1 MKHLF
6 LTLALTCAVLW
17 PAAADNLSESILR
30 HVASTLREYG
40 DYEVRFTV
48 SAEGM
53 GTTSGEYAVSGD
65 RYRIRIRQQEQFS
78 DGKNRYEIYD
88 ADREVVIDRIDTST
102 HDLFTNPT
110 RAFDFAPEEFD
121 SIYKGREKVGRKEA
135 DVVRLTPRN
144 AHAAQGTIT
153 LYFDA
158 TTGLPLRID
167 YDYQGEQITVTL
179 NRITPKAIDASTF
192 VFDPT
197 RYADYEII
205 DFR

>member
-1 MKHLF
+1 MKYLF

-30 HVASTLREYG
+30 YVASTLREYG

-121 SIYKGREKVGRKEA
+121 STYKGREKVGRKEA

-192 VFDPT
+192 VFDPA